1 MVKSRSEQI
10 AILSKA
16 HRKFLDG
23 IDDIRKKYVSSLL
36 TYDEVWEMKIE
47 ADKNNENPIVTGI
60 EFWDDLVGSMRR
72 GNLYVLCGYAG
83 VGKTTLSI
91 QISWAVAQQKRNV
104 WLYCL
109 EMTAPEVLEIVAGH
123 ITKNAD
129 PKEKDYAIASTEASA
144 SGFRL
149 FDSALQYAKWD
160 EHLRNIV
167 VETKRNNIEFLV
179 VDNFHYLTRVDK
191 NSLEIEGVVSQR
203 LKSLSQELNIPIL
216 LLHHL
221 KKPEGVVNGQE
232 PEPTVHAMRGAT
244 ALLNDA
250 SSVLILHHPLAKS
263 TTPEYEGARQAV
275 GKLTNAKARWG
286 RGGVRYIRLFGSER
300 TYYPAT
306 MTEYMPKRMKKK
318 DDEEWK

>member
-1 MVKSRSEQI
+1 MKTRAEQI
-10 AILSKA
+10 ALLSRGHK
-16 HRKFLDG
+16 KFLAG
-23 IDDIRKKYVSSLL
+23 LEKIREKYVSSLL

-47 ADKNNENPIVTGI
+47 ADKNNENPILTGM
-60 EFWDDLVGSMRR
+60 EFWDDLVGPLRR

-91 QISWAVAQQKRNV
+91 QIAWAIAQQKRNT

-129 PKEKDYAIASTEASA
+129 PKEKEYAIASTEAAA

-149 FDSALQYAKWD
+149 FDSAIRYAKWD
-160 EHLRNIV
+160 EHLQNIV
-167 VETKRNNIEFLV
+167 TETRRNNIEFLV
-179 VDNFHYLTRVDK
+179 VDNFHYLTRVDR

-221 KKPEGVVNGQE
+221 KKPEGIVNGQE

-263 TTPEYEGARQAV
+263 TTPEYEGARQSV

-286 RGGVRYIRLFGSER
+286 RGGVRYVRLFGSER

-306 MTEYMPKRMKKK
+306 LSEYAPPKKRSTGSG
-318 DDEEWK
+318 EEWK